1 VLKATMFESRKTL
14 SDSINKVLETTFP
27 WLFCPEQ
34 ITGLLKTKFS
44 NRMEYAMKVRN
55 VSK

>member
-1 VLKATMFESRKTL
+1 MFESRKTL
-14 SDSINKVLETTFP
+14 SDSINKILETTFP
-27 WLFCPEQ
+27 WLFCPKQ

-44 NRMEYAMKVRN
+44 KRMEYAMKVRN